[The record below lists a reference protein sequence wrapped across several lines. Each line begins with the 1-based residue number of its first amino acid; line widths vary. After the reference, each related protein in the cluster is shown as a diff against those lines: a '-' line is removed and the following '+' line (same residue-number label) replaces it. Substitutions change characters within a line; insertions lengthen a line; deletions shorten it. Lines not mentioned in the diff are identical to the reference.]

1 MSLALAVRRIGA
13 LVLRHLY
20 VLRGSWPRLV
30 ELAYWPTMQIII
42 WGFMTEFLAT
52 NSSWVAQAFG
62 VLLSAVLL
70 WDVLFRSQLGFSFS
84 FLEEIWARNLA
95 SLYVSPLRPFE
106 HVLALMAMSVI
117 RTFVGVLP
125 AALLA
130 IWLYRYSVF
139 DLGLPLLAFFVNLM
153 VMGWAMG
160 LLITALIL
168 RYGQGAENLAW
179 TLLFLLAP
187 LSAVYYPVTVL
198 PAWVQAISWALPSTY
213 VFEGM
218 RAVMIGHIF
227 RTDLF
232 VAAALIN
239 LVYLVVGAAVYLLA
253 FRRAQVRGLL
263 LQVGE

>member
-1 MSLALAVRRIGA
+1 
-13 LVLRHLY
+13 
-20 VLRGSWPRLV
+20 
-30 ELAYWPTMQIII
+30 
-42 WGFMTEFLAT
+42 MTEFLAT

-84 FLEEIWARNLA
+84 FLEEVWARNLG
-95 SLYVSPLRPFE
+95 SLYVSPLRPIE
-106 HVLALMAMSVI
+106 HVLAMIAMSVI
-117 RTFVGVLP
+117 RTIVGVLP

-187 LSAVYYPVTVL
+187 LS
-198 PAWVQAISWALPSTY
+198 
-213 VFEGM
+213 
-218 RAVMIGHIF
+218 
-227 RTDLF
+227 
-232 VAAALIN
+232 
-239 LVYLVVGAAVYLLA
+239 
-253 FRRAQVRGLL
+253 VRPETL
-263 LQVGE
+263 